1 MSGGTGFT
9 VPPLCFSAV
18 KVLLVRGLLFAVF
31 LPQYGVNALRV
42 FVKRNFFRVGKMQ
55 AYNSAFYRVICNELS
70 VSNPHKQWLCWLRFR
85 VGKGLSLVPL

>member
-31 LPQYGVNALRV
+31 LPQYGVNAISYL
-42 FVKRNFFRVGKMQ
+42 
-55 AYNSAFYRVICNELS
+55 
-70 VSNPHKQWLCWLRFR
+70 LRFPC
-85 VGKGLSLVPL
+85 L